1 MARSSSVTHLDHPN
15 SVLGLHDADYC
26 SRVFD
31 IVEQI
36 ESAADI
42 AVAVQLLKLA
52 TAALGAD
59 AAMFTS
65 YVRDDVTLASY
76 RYLLACDT
84 IWGQQYAQNGW
95 CLDDPW
101 LRYALYNSQPIRAE
115 ELPELNDRERWV
127 VDGAAH
133 FGFVSTV
140 IVPVPSPAA
149 QSRVGVL
156 CLGSK
161 QRNYFATD
169 AYPRFRVLARSLAME
184 LGDWMHRQIRADLMA
199 SARITDDDLLLL
211 RHQQQGHNSKVIAAA
226 LNTEAKTIDCRF
238 HRLSLKLGTA
248 NRRAALRVAEIYGL
262 I

>member
-1 MARSSSVTHLDHPN
+1 VNHLDRQDL
-15 SVLGLHDADYC
+15 SAGLRDADWC
-26 SRVFD
+26 SRVLD

-36 ESAADI
+36 DSAADI
-42 AVAVQLLKLA
+42 AVAVRLLKLT

-115 ELPELNDRERWV
+115 ELPELNYRERWV

-161 QRNYFATD
+161 QRHYFATD

-184 LGDWMHRQIRADLMA
+184 LGDWMHRQIRVGSDGRSRVSM
-199 SARITDDDLLLL
+199 
-211 RHQQQGHNSKVIAAA
+211 IAP
-226 LNTEAKTIDCRF
+226 
-238 HRLSLKLGTA
+238 SS
-248 NRRAALRVAEIYGL
+248 
-262 I
+262 